1 MAMRNEKTERIT
13 RIITNNKV
21 PQVFDIMADHG
32 TAVPRKGAGMGK
44 ILRWTRMTLMAGTML
59 STILFG
65 GNGLVQAAPPELKGK
80 YEVLKDEHSTH
91 QPGKVKLIE
100 FADFYCP
107 HCHHFDGEGLPI
119 LEKEFGKKLETTMV
133 GFPVIRGKLP
143 TPFDMYEQAKLMGK
157 GNEMKKV
164 LFRTIHQDKV
174 TGVLDRSIREVLIK
188 EVGLDP
194 KAFEEGMAS
203 GKPAQLFEE
212 GRKWGERI
220 KLQQT
225 PTILLDGNIK
235 VEKIDPENLR
245 LVIQSILDADGK
257 R

>member
-1 MAMRNEKTERIT
+1 MVRVTVWTQMMGAVVMSAAML
-13 RIITNNKV
+13 
-21 PQVFDIMADHG
+21 ADG
-32 TAVPRKGAGMGK
+32 V
-44 ILRWTRMTLMAGTML
+44 
-59 STILFG
+59 
-65 GNGLVQAAPPELKGK
+65 LVLAASPELKGTF
-80 YEVLKDEHSTH
+80 EILKDEPSTH
-91 QPGKVKLIE
+91 QSGKVKLVE

-119 LEKEFGKKLETTMV
+119 LEKEFGNKLETTMV
-133 GFPVIRGKLP
+133 GFPVIKGKLP

-164 LFRTIHQDKV
+164 LFRTIHQDKI
-174 TGVLDRSIREVLIK
+174 TGVLDRSLREVLIK

-203 GKPAQLFEE
+203 GKPAKLFED

-225 PTILLDGNIK
+225 PTLLLDGNIK
-235 VEKIDPENLR
+235 VEKIDPENLKV
-245 LVIQSILDADGK
+245 VIQSILDADK
-257 R
+257 KK

>member
-1 MAMRNEKTERIT
+1 
-13 RIITNNKV
+13 
-21 PQVFDIMADHG
+21 
-32 TAVPRKGAGMGK
+32 MGK
-44 ILRWTRMTLMAGTML
+44 IARWTSRILIAGILL
-59 STILFG
+59 STILVG
-65 GNGLVQAAPPELKGK
+65 GNGPVQAAPPELKGK
-80 YEVLKDEHSTH
+80 YEILKDEHSIH
-91 QPGKVKLIE
+91 QPGKVKLVE

-157 GNEMKKV
+157 GNEMKRV

-194 KAFEEGMAS
+194 KAFEEGMAT

-212 GRKWGERI
+212 GKKWGERL

-225 PTILLDGNIK
+225 PTVLLDGNIK

>member
-1 MAMRNEKTERIT
+1 MRRTPRTWMIL
-13 RIITNNKV
+13 
-21 PQVFDIMADHG
+21 ML
-32 TAVPRKGAGMGK
+32 TAGG
-44 ILRWTRMTLMAGTML
+44 LMAALCFLTEETL
-59 STILFG
+59 HAS
-65 GNGLVQAAPPELKGK
+65 APDLKGK
-80 YEVLKDEHSTH
+80 YEILKDEPSSH
-91 QPGKVKLIE
+91 QPGKVKLVE

-164 LFRTIHQDKV
+164 LFRTIHQDKM

-203 GKPAQLFEE
+203 GKPAQLFEN
-212 GRKWGERI
+212 GKKWGERI

-225 PTILLDGNIK
+225 PTVLLDGNIK
-235 VEKIDPENLR
+235 VEKIDPENLK